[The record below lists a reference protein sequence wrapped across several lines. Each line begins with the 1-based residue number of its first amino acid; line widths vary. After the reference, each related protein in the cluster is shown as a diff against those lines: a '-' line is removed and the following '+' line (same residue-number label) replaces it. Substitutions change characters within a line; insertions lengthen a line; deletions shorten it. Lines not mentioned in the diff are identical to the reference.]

1 MPIAWRFARL
11 SYGRPILDET
21 TMFNFHRLPELH
33 VLGEVIFK
41 AISRHLES
49 NVFRL
54 SRNA

>member
-54 SRNA
+54 SRKA